1 MPKSYSLFLGCYIP
15 TVQPFAELALRKIAP
30 ILGIELLDI
39 QGATCC
45 PVPEIVRLTDEDS
58 WLNIAARNL
67 SLAESMG
74 EDVVTLCNGCW
85 DTLMEASEVLHKE
98 PDLMAKINSSLS
110 LFGKEFTGKVE
121 VKHFIEVLVEDV
133 GIENLKKAI
142 RRSLAELNVAIHYG
156 CKFYKSENEKF
167 ITYFDDIVRALGA
180 KIVDYEAERVCCGY
194 PLTLHSFDMAVEEK
208 AKWKLDKLKEAN
220 ADCVVLICPAC
231 YDQLEKAQFMLRRKG
246 VRYDIPILHLTELI
260 ALALGFTPLEELAL
274 DRHRIR
280 CDAVMKK
287 LG

>member
-1 MPKSYSLFLGCYIP
+1 MPKSYSLYLGCYIP

-39 QGATCC
+39 KGTTCC
-45 PVPEIVRLTDEDS
+45 PVPEIVRLSDEDT
-58 WLNIAARNL
+58 WLNVAVRNL

-74 EDVVTLCNGCW
+74 KDIMVLCNGCW
-85 DTLMEASEVLHKE
+85 DTLTEAGEVLHEE
-98 PDLMAKINSSLS
+98 PDLKVKINSHLS
-110 LFGKEFTGKVE
+110 SFGKEFTGKVE
-121 VKHFIEVLVEDV
+121 VKHFVEVLVEDV
-133 GIENLKKAI
+133 GLDNLKKAI
-142 RRSLAELNVAIHYG
+142 RRSLTELNVAIQYG

-167 ITYFDDIVRALGA
+167 IAYFDDIVRALGV
-180 KIVDYEAERVCCGY
+180 KIVDYGVERVCCGY

-208 AKWKLDKLKEAN
+208 SKWKLDKLKEAKV
-220 ADCVVLICPAC
+220 DCVVLVCPAC

-246 VRYDIPILHLTELI
+246 VRYDIPLLHLTELI
-260 ALALGFTPLEELAL
+260 ALALGFTPIEEIAL

-280 CDAVMKK
+280 CDPVMKK